1 MKTLCALGLC
11 LILAAI
17 AANAKRRHCTF
28 RAHAQANPQDTAV
41 FAAAVRAQVSGKD
54 VAIERIPRL
63 SENDVRA
70 FYPYPSANGTFG
82 ALLQLDEHG
91 RVALDALSIE
101 RKGGLLFVF
110 VNGRPITELQIDKRV
125 SDGQIYIPY
134 GLTVADI
141 ELMKKDWPLIG
152 QRNPQAR

>member
-11 LILAAI
+11 LVLAAI
-17 AANAKRRHCTF
+17 AADAKRRHCTL
-28 RAHAQANPQDTAV
+28 RVHAQANPQDTAA
-41 FAAAVRAQVSGKD
+41 FATAARAQGSGKD
-54 VAIERIPRL
+54 VAIEKIPRI

-70 FYPYPSANGTFG
+70 FYPYAAANGTFG

-125 SDGQIYIPY
+125 SDGQIYIPD
-134 GLTVADI
+134 GLTGADI

-152 QRNPQAR
+152 QRKRQAR